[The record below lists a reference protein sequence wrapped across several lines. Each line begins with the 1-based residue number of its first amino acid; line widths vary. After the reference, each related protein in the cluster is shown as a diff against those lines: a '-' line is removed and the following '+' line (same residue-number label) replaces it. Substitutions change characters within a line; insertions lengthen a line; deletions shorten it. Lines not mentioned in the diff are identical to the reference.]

1 MPGFDELWF
10 NRRDHFE
17 QEACD
22 VEMNALRKAGWNYT
36 SQTPCHVWMWQKEIG
51 GKFYSVSQGDAAA
64 IQERAD
70 REAYFK
76 QYPDELS
83 D

>member
-10 NRRDHFE
+10 NRRDAFE

-22 VEMNALRKAGWNYT
+22 VTIDALRRAGWKYT
-36 SQTPCHVWMWQKEIG
+36 SQTPRSVWMWQKEID
-51 GKFYSVSQGDAAA
+51 GKLYSVSQGDAAA
-64 IQERAD
+64 IQERAA
-70 REAYFK
+70 RSAYFK
-76 QYPDELS
+76 QFPDELS